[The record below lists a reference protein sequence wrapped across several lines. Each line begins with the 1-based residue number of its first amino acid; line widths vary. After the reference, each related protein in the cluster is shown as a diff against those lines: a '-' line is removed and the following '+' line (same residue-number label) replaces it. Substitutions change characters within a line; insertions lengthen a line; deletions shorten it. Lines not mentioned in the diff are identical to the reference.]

1 MSPWIVALLAML
13 YVAGLFGIARLA
25 ERPAAE
31 PWLKRFGGVIYSL
44 TLAVYCTSWTYYG
57 AVGTAVSSGWQYVPI
72 YLGPLLVMLFGQAL
86 LARIARITR
95 QQNAASLA
103 DFISTRYGKRQG
115 IAVMVT
121 LVCLVVVVPYIALQ
135 LKAVAQSYRVL
146 LGDRADPGIWWQ
158 NSAMMSALA
167 MTVFAMLF
175 ATRPQHLTGRNRG
188 IMAAI
193 AFESLVKLVALVTL
207 AVCAMF
213 LLDHPQHLLADFSA
227 HAERE
232 PFNLLSF
239 LTKTV
244 LAMSAV
250 FLLPRQFH
258 VAFVENTDS
267 GHLRQARI
275 WFSLYLVLVTLVVI
289 PIAVAGLQLYPQLT
303 GEADRYVLLLPA
315 GQGWAMASALVFIGG
330 FSAATSMIII
340 ATLALSAMISSSV
353 VMPALLDRYREQGA
367 NRDFGPVIL
376 RVRRLM
382 IATVMALSY
391 AWYAGFARD
400 HELAETGL
408 LAFALIIQLLPAV
421 LGGLY
426 WRRGHAYGV
435 YAGLTVGVL
444 LWFLLLMMPSLLT
457 AFANAAQWTMPH
469 FGSDSVDALSF
480 GVFWSLGMNTLAYVG
495 VSWLSRPDLKD
506 RLQASAFVRPQ
517 REAEAESPPQ
527 KPARRGRITTD
538 DLMTLLERFVGPV
551 RARETLLPFQPGDAA
566 TPSLTLIR
574 QVERELAG
582 VIGAA
587 GAAAMVEA
595 ALDGRQLDFEDVVT
609 LFDDTREVIQF
620 SRHILFATLEHLG
633 QGVSVVDKDLHL
645 VAWNQ
650 AYLDLFNYPASLVKV
665 GRPIADIVRFNAE
678 RGLCGPGAADEHVEK
693 RLQHLRRGTP
703 HVFRRVRPDGT
714 VIEMQGNP
722 IPGGGFVTRFTDITE
737 QVRQMQALAE
747 AKEHLEQRVQQRTRE
762 ISDINAELRAEVDLR
777 NITEQQLRLAKGEAE
792 AANAAKNRFLAL
804 ASHDILQPLNAARL
818 FAAAL
823 EQGDPARRPAILG
836 QLDNSLKATEELIS
850 TLLEIARLDEG
861 KTEPGNRP
869 VALQPLLQQLDD
881 EFSLL
886 AERQGLKLKVRP
898 TPWTVS
904 SNPTYLRRILQ
915 NLISNAIKYTPQGQV
930 LVGCRRRGESVVLEV
945 WDTGS
950 GIPAGDLERIFED
963 FYRVDATARGR
974 QGIGLGLGV
983 VQRMANSLGHELS
996 VSSEPG
1002 KGSVFRLTVPLAEAV
1017 APVAVE
1023 TPVATAGS
1031 LLSGLSV
1038 LCVDDDGQN
1047 LEALKTLLSHW
1058 GVGQVDCLPDGASA
1072 LVWAE
1077 GRAAP
1082 DLLVLDFQLGGGL
1095 DGLGL
1100 HRALVERWPGVP
1112 TLLVSAAP
1120 DPDLPQ
1126 RAKADGVMFLAKPV
1140 RAGALKAVLNSVRV
1154 GKRS

>member
-1 MSPWIVALLAML
+1 MTPWIVALLAML

-25 ERPAAE
+25 ERPSAE
-31 PWLKRFGGVIYSL
+31 PFLQRHGGFIYSL

-72 YLGPLLVMLFGQAL
+72 YLGPLLVLLFGQAL
-86 LARIARITR
+86 LTRIARITR

-115 IAVMVT
+115 IAVLVT
-121 LVCLVVVVPYIALQ
+121 LLCLIVVVPYIALQ

-146 LGDRADPGIWWQ
+146 LAEQADPAVWWQ
-158 NSAMMSALA
+158 NSALMSALA

-207 AVCAMF
+207 AIGAVF
-213 LLDHPQHLLADFSA
+213 LLQKPEHWLADFSA
-227 HAERE
+227 HAART
-232 PFNLLSF
+232 PFDAWSF
-239 LTKTV
+239 FTKTV
-244 LAMSAV
+244 LAMGAV

-258 VAFVENTDS
+258 VAFVENTDPK
-267 GHLRQARI
+267 HLRQARG
-275 WFSLYLVLVTLVVI
+275 WFGGYLLLVTLVVM
-289 PIAVAGLQLYPQLT
+289 PIALAGMQLYPHLT
-303 GEADRYVLLLPA
+303 GQADRFVLLLPS
-315 GQGWAMASALVFIGG
+315 GQGWGVVSALVFIGG

-353 VMPALLDRYREQGA
+353 VMPALLDRFREQGA

-421 LGGLY
+421 VGGLY

-435 YAGLTVGVL
+435 YAGLLIGSL
-444 LWFLLLMMPSLLT
+444 SWFLLLMMPSLMS
-457 AFANAAQWTMPH
+457 AVANAAGLPRVDDA
-469 FGSDSVDALSF
+469 GPLDALSR
-480 GVFWSLGMNTLAYVG
+480 GVFWSLGLNTLAYVG
-495 VSWLSRPDLKD
+495 VSLLSRPDLRD
-506 RLQASAFVRPQ
+506 RLQASAFIRPQ
-517 REAEAESPPQ
+517 REEGELAPPP

-538 DLMTLLERFVGPV
+538 DLMTLLERFVGSA
-551 RARETLLPFQPGDAA
+551 RARETLHPFQPGDAA
-566 TPSLTLIR
+566 APSLALIR

-595 ALDGRQLDFEDVVT
+595 ALDGKQLDFEDVVT

-620 SRHILFATLEHLG
+620 SRQILFATLEHLG

-650 AYLDLFNYPASLVKV
+650 AYLDLFNYPVSLVKV

-678 RGLCGPGAADEHVEK
+678 RGLCGPGSPDEHVEK

-737 QVRQMQALAE
+737 QVRQMEALAE
-747 AKEHLEQRVQQRTRE
+747 AKEHLELRVQQRTRE

-777 NITEQQLRLAKGEAE
+777 RVTEQQLRQAKGEAE

-861 KTEPGNRP
+861 KVEPDNRP

-886 AERQGLKLKVRP
+886 AERQGLKLKVRAA
-898 TPWTVS
+898 PWTVN

-915 NLISNAIKYTPQGQV
+915 NLISNAIKYTAHGQV
-930 LVGCRRRGESVVLEV
+930 LVGCRRRGRSVVLEI
-945 WDTGS
+945 WDTGP
-950 GIPAGDLERIFED
+950 GIPPADLERIFED

-996 VSSEPG
+996 VASTPG
-1002 KGSVFRLTVPLAEAV
+1002 KGSVFRLRVPLAQMAAPAAV
-1017 APVAVE
+1017 MAPAPV
-1023 TPVATAGS
+1023 GQS

-1038 LCVDDDGQN
+1038 FCVDDDRQN
-1047 LEALKTLLSHW
+1047 LEALKALFSQW
-1058 GVGQVDCLPDGASA
+1058 GVGAVECLPDAESA
-1072 LVWAE
+1072 VE
-1077 GRAAP
+1077 RANALTEAP
-1082 DLLVLDFQLGGGL
+1082 DLLLLDYQLGAGL
-1095 DGLGL
+1095 DGLSL
-1100 HRALVERWPGVP
+1100 AKALRARWPHATV
-1112 TLLVSAAP
+1112 LLVSAAP

-1126 RAKADGVMFLAKPV
+1126 RAKAEGVLFLAKPV

-1154 GKRS
+1154 GKG

>member
-1 MSPWIVALLAML
+1 MTPWIVALLALL

-25 ERPAAE
+25 ERPSAE
-31 PWLKRFGGVIYSL
+31 AFLQRHGGLIYSL

-72 YLGPLLVMLFGQAL
+72 YLGPLLVLLFGQAL
-86 LARIARITR
+86 LTRIARITR

-115 IAVMVT
+115 VAVGVT
-121 LVCLVVVVPYIALQ
+121 LVCLIVVVPYIALQ

-146 LGDRADPGIWWQ
+146 LGEQADPDIWWQ
-158 NSAMMSALA
+158 NSALMSALA

-207 AVCAMF
+207 AVGAAF
-213 LLDHPQHLLADFSA
+213 LLARPQQWLADFTA
-227 HAERE
+227 HAART
-232 PFNLLSF
+232 PFDALSF
-239 LTKTV
+239 FTKTV
-244 LAMSAV
+244 LAMGAV

-258 VAFVENTDS
+258 VAFVENTDPR
-267 GHLRQARI
+267 HLRQARG
-275 WFSLYLVLVTLVVI
+275 WFGGYLLLVTLVVM
-289 PIAVAGLQLYPQLT
+289 PIALAGMQLYPHLT
-303 GEADRYVLLLPA
+303 GQADRFVLLLPS
-315 GQGWAMASALVFIGG
+315 GQGWGVVSALVFIGG

-353 VMPALLDRYREQGA
+353 VMPALLDRFREQGA

-408 LAFALIIQLLPAV
+408 LAFSLIIQLLPAV
-421 LGGLY
+421 VGGLY

-435 YAGLTVGVL
+435 YAGLLIGTV
-444 LWFLLLMMPSLLT
+444 LWFLLLMMPSLMS
-457 AFANAAQWTMPH
+457 AVANAAGLPRADDD
-469 FGSDSVDALSF
+469 GPLDALSR
-480 GVFWSLGMNTLAYVG
+480 GVFWSLGLNTLAYVG
-495 VSWLSRPDLKD
+495 VSLLSRPDLRD
-506 RLQASAFVRPQ
+506 RLQASAFIRPQ
-517 REAEAESPPQ
+517 RGDADEAASSPR
-527 KPARRGRITTD
+527 PARRARMSTD
-538 DLMTLLERFVGPV
+538 DLMILLERFVGNA
-551 RARETLLPFQPGDAA
+551 RARETLHPFQPGDAA
-566 TPSLTLIR
+566 TPSLALIR

-633 QGVSVVDKDLHL
+633 QGVSVVDKDLQL

-650 AYLDLFNYPASLVKV
+650 AYLDLFNYPASMVKV

-678 RGLCGPGAADEHVEK
+678 RGLCGPGSPDEHVEK

-737 QVRQMQALAE
+737 QVRQMEALAE
-747 AKEHLEQRVQQRTRE
+747 AKEDLELRVQQRTRE

-777 NITEQQLRLAKGEAE
+777 RVTEQQLRQAKGEAE

-861 KTEPGNRP
+861 KVEPDNRP

-886 AERQGLKLKVRP
+886 AERQGLKLKVRAA
-898 TPWTVS
+898 PWTVN

-915 NLISNAIKYTPQGQV
+915 NLISNAIKYTAQGKV
-930 LVGCRRRGESVVLEV
+930 LVGCRRRGRSVVLEV
-945 WDTGS
+945 WDTGP
-950 GIPAGDLERIFED
+950 GIPPADLERIFED

-983 VQRMANSLGHELS
+983 VQRMANSLGHALS
-996 VSSEPG
+996 VASTPG
-1002 KGSVFRLTVPLAEAV
+1002 KGSVFRLSVPLADAAASTASV
-1017 APVAVE
+1017 VP
-1023 TPVATAGS
+1023 TTAGQS

-1038 LCVDDDGQN
+1038 FCVDDDRQN
-1047 LEALKTLLSHW
+1047 LEALKALFEQW
-1058 GVGQVDCLPDGASA
+1058 GVGQVECLPD
-1072 LVWAE
+1072 AE
-1077 GRAAP
+1077 AAVERAITLAAAP
-1082 DLLVLDFQLGGGL
+1082 DLLLLDYQLGGGL
-1095 DGLGL
+1095 DGLSL
-1100 HRALVERWPGVP
+1100 AKALRARWPQVAV
-1112 TLLVSAAP
+1112 LLVSAAP

-1126 RAKADGVMFLAKPV
+1126 RAKAEGVLFLAKPV

-1154 GKRS
+1154 SKG